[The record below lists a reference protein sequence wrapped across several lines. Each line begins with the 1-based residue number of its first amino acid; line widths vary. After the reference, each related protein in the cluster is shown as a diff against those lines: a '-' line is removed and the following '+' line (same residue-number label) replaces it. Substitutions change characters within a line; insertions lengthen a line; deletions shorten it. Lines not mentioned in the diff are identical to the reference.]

1 MSLNESAEISA
12 LLRES
17 TLTGPSSTQL
27 GWSGVAVERRTIQ
40 PCEKPELPIDHHFL
54 ILWLDQ
60 VSEGEIECKA
70 GTFVPYK
77 KLQKTI
83 STCLPGIRPAIR
95 GVTKHSVVICAISP
109 RFMHEVES
117 ELDKRPSGPLQ
128 QLYGTDDAVLRDLM
142 FQLAGEA
149 EAGGPFGTV
158 YAESLSTALAT
169 RLLFA
174 ARSLQPPRNGTVSPL
189 PRRVLRRVLERMEA
203 ELHSDLT
210 LTMLAAES
218 GYSRFHFSRMFR
230 VATGQAPHRYL
241 LELRLRK
248 AQSMVAKHSLR
259 LIEIAAACGFSS
271 HAHLS
276 TAFRSRFGL
285 APSAYRRSL

>member
-1 MSLNESAEISA
+1 MLAPEDVVVLAKH
-12 LLRES
+12 R
-17 TLTGPSSTQL
+17 
-27 GWSGVAVERRTIQ
+27 SG
-40 PCEKPELPIDHHFL
+40 
-54 ILWLDQ
+54 
-60 VSEGEIECKA
+60 GEIERNP
-70 GTFVPYK
+70 GTFIPYK
-77 KLQKTI
+77 KLQNTI
-83 STCLPGIRPAIR
+83 STCLPGIRPATR
-95 GVTKHSVVICAISP
+95 GGTKHRVVICAISP
-109 RFMHEVES
+109 RFMREVES
-117 ELDKRPSGPLQ
+117 ELDERPSGPLQ

-158 YAESLSTALAT
+158 YAESLSSALT
-169 RLLFA
+169 RRLLFA
-174 ARSLQPPRNGTVSPL
+174 ARSLPVPRHGTVSPL
-189 PRRVLRRVLERMEA
+189 PRPALRRVLERMAA
-203 ELHSDLT
+203 ELDSDLT

-230 VATGQAPHRYL
+230 LATGEAPHRYL
-241 LELRLRK
+241 LKLRLRK
-248 AQSMVAKHSLR
+248 AQSMVANRSLP

>member
-40 PCEKPELPIDHHFL
+40 PDEKPELAIDHHFL

-60 VSEGEIECKA
+60 VSGGEIERNP
-70 GTFVPYK
+70 GTFIPYK
-77 KLQKTI
+77 KLQNTI
-83 STCLPGIRPAIR
+83 STCLPGIRPATR
-95 GVTKHSVVICAISP
+95 GGTKHRVVICAISP
-109 RFMHEVES
+109 RFMREVES
-117 ELDKRPSGPLQ
+117 ELDERPSGPLQ

-158 YAESLSTALAT
+158 YAESLSSALT
-169 RLLFA
+169 RRLLFA
-174 ARSLQPPRNGTVSPL
+174 ARSLPVPRHGTVSPL
-189 PRRVLRRVLERMEA
+189 PRPALRRVLERMAA
-203 ELHSDLT
+203 ELDSDLT

-230 VATGQAPHRYL
+230 LATGEAPHRYL
-241 LELRLRK
+241 LKLRLRK
-248 AQSMVAKHSLR
+248 AQSMVANRSLP